1 MWEGPLLPLIPQ
13 ETCRGISQSFIIFA
27 KKPLKNFNTE
37 KCAFFMGNMHREL
50 GKKYLLNLRLFCSRR
65 RLLLTF
71 FRVQREFF
79 SPKPTESPTI
89 ELPKRGE
96 FANSFAKKFF
106 CTKLQNARFLSLQKS
121 VEFPLVIALF
131 SPRCKGKYGKRR
143 EKGGCCRR

>member
-106 CTKLQNARFLSLQKS
+106 LYKTAKCTGFYLCNKCRISPCNR
-121 VEFPLVIALF
+121 PLF
-131 SPRCKGKYGKRR
+131 SKVQGKIR
-143 EKGGCCRR
+143 